1 MVSMIQL
8 FVAVSVFC
16 ILAWAV
22 LLVFN
27 VMVLKRYF
35 DDLSEEL
42 EQRDS
47 RTSEMVEAFEA
58 FERDCLGFDDDKEDW
73 EI

>member
-16 ILAWAV
+16 ILAWAG

-27 VMVLKRYF
+27 VFVLKRYF

-47 RTSEMVEAFEA
+47 KTSEMVEAFEA
-58 FERDCLGFDDDKEDW
+58 FERDCEDW

>member
-16 ILAWAV
+16 ILAWAG

-27 VMVLKRYF
+27 VFVLKRYF

-58 FERDCLGFDDDKEDW
+58 FERDCEDW